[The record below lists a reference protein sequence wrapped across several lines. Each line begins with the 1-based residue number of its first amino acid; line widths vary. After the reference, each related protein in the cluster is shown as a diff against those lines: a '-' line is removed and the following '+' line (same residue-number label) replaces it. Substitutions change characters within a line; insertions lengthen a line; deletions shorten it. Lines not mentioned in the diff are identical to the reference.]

1 VVDHPSSKGTTR
13 EEGQEFRVVLEGI
26 VGPIR
31 VRLFAILVL
40 ILVFFVLEVRIRA
53 ERAPKLLI
61 IWRWYALLLIIVR
74 IRRSVLVEILSVSV
88 LQKLIVLSL
97 IISGELRPLPLFE
110 VFSRPIIILI
120 HVLLD
125 IMLPL
130 LFFLLSFSGFSLP
143 VHIIE
148 IFLSESVT

>member
-26 VGPIR
+26 VGPIK

-61 IWRWYALLLIIVR
+61 IWRWRALLLIVFR

-88 LQKLIVLSL
+88 LQKLIVCGL
-97 IISGELRPLPLFE
+97 IERRELAPLPPLELLLRPL
-110 VFSRPIIILI
+110 ITLI
-120 HVLLD
+120 HVPVLCHLLL
-125 IMLPL
+125 ISLLLRLILPL
-130 LFFLLSFSGFSLP
+130 IQVEQVFL
-143 VHIIE
+143 
-148 IFLSESVT
+148 

>member
-1 VVDHPSSKGTTR
+1 MVDHPSSKGTTR

-26 VGPIR
+26 VGPIK

-61 IWRWYALLLIIVR
+61 IWRWRALLLIVFR

-88 LQKLIVLSL
+88 LQKLIVCGL
-97 IISGELRPLPLFE
+97 IERRELAPLPPLELLLRPL
-110 VFSRPIIILI
+110 ITLI
-120 HVLLD
+120 HVPVLCHLLL
-125 IMLPL
+125 ISLLLRLILPL
-130 LFFLLSFSGFSLP
+130 IQVEQVFL
-143 VHIIE
+143 
-148 IFLSESVT
+148 